1 MEQDNST
8 EKVEQPKKKP
18 TRAPTFTSP
27 EFLAL
32 IARLKYVGDF
42 LFSGNLS
49 AYAAAVGM
57 TEEWLKY
64 VLDSANR
71 VRLATFMQFVNSGLV
86 SAEWLFCGTGPMLMS
101 NVVVDPIGGVTP
113 LQNINSRYA
122 VLNTF
127 ALAPLK
133 LPEIPEPKTSTVEHN
148 SATNQ
153 QIVSVARQVFISTTN
168 AKPIVLFVNAAP
180 LMANIAPT
188 IAEMLRKKYLTGVA
202 LSLAAAELDYQHS
215 GQVDPSAFNDVVIR
229 GAKSGLGLGEALG
242 AFIANRTTNDKSVLA
257 AAYSAGV
264 PITVH
269 GSVGES
275 PMHFCAAKNGAELG
289 AAYGA
294 TSYVDSL
301 VFAEQV
307 RNMAGDT
314 MSLFLNLGSVAPGLP
329 LLSSA
334 MAAAQ
339 EGLGLTF
346 NRLKISRFTSR
357 QVKSNLD
364 ACVCAPYDWS
374 LSNLLNACDTIFE
387 KGFDVYVNQN
397 TGEQFASF
405 GLLKQCAEN
414 VRELAE
420 GKSKRKR

>member
-1 MEQDNST
+1 MEPDNST
-8 EKVEQPKKKP
+8 EKAEKPKKKKQYE
-18 TRAPTFTSP
+18 RQRTSP
-27 EFLAL
+27 EFEAL
-32 IARLKYVGDF
+32 VGRLRYVGEF

-57 TEEWLKY
+57 TEEWLTY

-71 VRLATFMQFVNSGLV
+71 VRLTTFMQFVTSGLV

-101 NVVVDPIGGVTP
+101 NVTVDSISGNAS

-122 VLNTF
+122 VLNTA

-133 LPEIPEPKTSTVEHN
+133 LPEIPEHKPSTVEHN
-148 SATNQ
+148 NDTTR
-153 QIVSVARQVFISTTN
+153 QIISVARQVFISSKN
-168 AKPIVLFVNAAP
+168 AKPIILFVNAAP
-180 LMANIAPT
+180 LMANIAP
-188 IAEMLRKKYLTGVA
+188 IIEELLRKKYLTGVA
-202 LSLAAAELDYQHS
+202 LSLSAAELDYQHS
-215 GQVDPSAFNDVVIR
+215 GQTDPGTFNDIVIR
-229 GAKSGLGLGEALG
+229 GGQSGLGLGEALG

-257 AAYSAGV
+257 AAYSVGV
-264 PITVH
+264 PVTVH

-307 RNMAGDT
+307 RNMSGDA

-346 NRLKISRFTSR
+346 NRLKISRFTTR
-357 QVKSNLD
+357 KVTSNLD
-364 ACVCAPYDWS
+364 ACVCAPYDYS
-374 LSNLLNACDTIFE
+374 LANLLSACDAIFE
-387 KGFDVYVNQN
+387 GGFDVYVNQN

-405 GLLKQCAEN
+405 GMLKQCAEN
-414 VRELAE
+414 VRERAE
-420 GKSKRKR
+420 EQRKRKR